1 MEKMVLL
8 FDSGCKLCNSS
19 IKFVTKGDNVVS
31 KGDKKQQIKQIPLSS
46 LEGAAIVAKYPSLQ
60 NINSIIFIAN
70 NQLFIE
76 SDAIIEIAKQLSF
89 PYKFLA
95 AGRLVPK
102 TWRDVIYKWIAK
114 NRYHWFGRV
123 SN

>member
-1 MEKMVLL
+1 MEKLVLL

-19 IKFVTKGDNVVS
+19 IKFVTKGD
-31 KGDKKQQIKQIPLSS
+31 KKQQIQQISLSS
-46 LEGAAIVAKYPSLQ
+46 SDGAAIVAKHPSLQ

-70 NQLFIE
+70 NQVFVE
-76 SDAIIEIAKQLSF
+76 SDAIIEIAKHLSF
-89 PYKFLA
+89 PYKLLA

-102 TWRDVIYKWIAK
+102 KWRDTVYRWIAK
-114 NRYHWFGRV
+114 NRYKWFGRV

>member
-1 MEKMVLL
+1 MEKMLLL

-19 IKFVTKGDNVVS
+19 IKFVTKGD
-31 KGDKKQQIKQIPLSS
+31 KKQQIKQIPLSS
-46 LEGAAIVAKYPSLQ
+46 IEGAAIVATYPSLHD
-60 NINSIIFIAN
+60 INSIIFIAN
-70 NQLFIE
+70 NKLFIE

-89 PYKFLA
+89 PYRLLA

-102 TWRDVIYKWIAK
+102 KWRDNIYRWIAK
-114 NRYHWFGRV
+114 NRYLWFGRV

>member
-19 IKFVTKGDNVVS
+19 IKFVTKGD
-31 KGDKKQQIKQIPLSS
+31 KKQQINQIPLTSS
-46 LEGAAIVAKYPSLQ
+46 EGAAIVAQYPLLQ

-70 NQLFIE
+70 NKLFIE

-102 TWRDVIYKWIAK
+102 KWRDNIYRWIAK
-114 NRYHWFGRV
+114 NRYRWFGRI
-123 SN
+123 

>member
-19 IKFVTKGDNVVS
+19 IKFVTKGD
-31 KGDKKQQIKQIPLSS
+31 KKQQIKQIPLSS
-46 LEGAAIVAKYPSLQ
+46 LEGAAIVAKYTSLQ

-70 NQLFIE
+70 NKLFIE

-89 PYKFLA
+89 PYKLLA
-95 AGRLVPK
+95 VGRLVPK
-102 TWRDVIYKWIAK
+102 KWRDHIYRWIAK
-114 NRYHWFGRV
+114 NRYRWFGRV

>member
-19 IKFVTKGDNVVS
+19 IKFVTKGD
-31 KGDKKQQIKQIPLSS
+31 KKQQIKQIPLSS
-46 LEGAAIVAKYPSLQ
+46 SEGAAIVAKYPSLQ

-70 NQLFIE
+70 NKLFIE

-89 PYKFLA
+89 PYKLLA

-102 TWRDVIYKWIAK
+102 KLRDTIYKWIAK
-114 NRYHWFGRV
+114 NRYQWFGRV

>member
-19 IKFVTKGDNVVS
+19 IKFVTKGD
-31 KGDKKQQIKQIPLSS
+31 KKQQIKQIPLTSS
-46 LEGAAIVAKYPSLQ
+46 EGAAIIAKYPSLQ

-70 NQLFIE
+70 NKLFIE
-76 SDAIIEIAKQLSF
+76 SDAIIEIAIQLSF

-95 AGRLVPK
+95 AGNIVPK
-102 TWRDVIYKWIAK
+102 KWRDNIYRWIAK
-114 NRYHWFGRV
+114 NRYRWFGRI
-123 SN
+123 

>member
-19 IKFVTKGDNVVS
+19 IQFVT
-31 KGDKKQQIKQIPLSS
+31 KGDKKQQIQQVPLSS
-46 LEGAAIVAKYPSLQ
+46 AEGAAIIAKHPSLQ

-70 NQLFIE
+70 NQVFIE
-76 SDAIIEIAKQLSF
+76 SDAVIQIAKHLSF
-89 PYKFLA
+89 PYTLLA
-95 AGRLVPK
+95 VGNIVPK
-102 TWRDVIYKWIAK
+102 KWRDIVYKWIAK

>member
-19 IKFVTKGDNVVS
+19 IKFVA

-46 LEGAAIVAKYPSLQ
+46 SEGTAIVAMHPSLE

-70 NQLFIE
+70 NKLFIE

-102 TWRDVIYKWIAK
+102 KWRDAIYRWIAK
-114 NRYHWFGRV
+114 NRYQWFGRI
-123 SN
+123 

>member
-19 IKFVTKGDNVVS
+19 IKFVIKGDP
-31 KGDKKQQIKQIPLSS
+31 QQKIKQIALQST
-46 LEGAAIVAKYPSLQ
+46 EGQEIVSAHPYLQ
-60 NINSIIFIAN
+60 DVNSIIFIAN
-70 NQLFIE
+70 NKVFIE

-95 AGRLVPK
+95 AGSIMPK
-102 TWRDVIYKWIAK
+102 KWRDAIYKWIAK

-123 SN
+123 SL

>member
-19 IKFVTKGDNVVS
+19 IKFVTKGD
-31 KGDKKQQIKQIPLSS
+31 KKQQIKQIPLSS
-46 LEGAAIVAKYPSLQ
+46 IEGAAIGAKYPSLQ

-89 PYKFLA
+89 PYKLLA

-102 TWRDVIYKWIAK
+102 KWRDNIYRWIAK
-114 NRYHWFGRV
+114 NRYRWFGRI
-123 SN
+123 